1 MERTDYEQWKSSEVA
16 RLLALVETERR
27 YYQDVF
33 SVLPVAIALIDN
45 EWRLS
50 AVNREFR
57 RRFGLQHEDLSRVR
71 LPDLIPDAG
80 LEAALQEV
88 VRTGLPLKDHPVLL
102 GADESA
108 RHLKISIQKK
118 QGWQAGSEDELL
130 LTFDEQAASVS
141 FEPSPAAAPEPAA
154 PPPESPDVAAARRKA
169 ERQLVEEAKRGAV
182 ERLSG
187 RLAHVSNN
195 LLMIIGG
202 YAEELI
208 ESLPAGDSRREDVE
222 HIIKAASR
230 MSALTRDLTTL
241 TRPPVFEAS
250 DFVAKPWV
258 ESVATRLQIQYVP
271 VEPALRVRTSPL
283 LLEQICVEAVRY
295 WRAFIPE
302 HTEITLR
309 AAAADDQRVGFT
321 LWLPPDI
328 LPAEAAA
335 KMFEP
340 FTGAKEG
347 TDPPLGLAGLV
358 LPWRNLAG
366 EMDFDPATGRLELSC
381 PRVQPPPEPE
391 YLATILLV
399 EDEPG
404 IRSWI
409 ARNLERQKY
418 RVLEAAAPAEALRI
432 QGELAQPADLLITDL
447 MVPGMNGRELAEA
460 LRADWP
466 QCRVLFISGYTS
478 DPELTTRIA
487 SGTLAEGTRFLAKPF
502 NVANLL
508 AEVKALLQQP

>member
-1 MERTDYEQWKSSEVA
+1 MERADHEQWKSSEVA
-16 RLLALVETERR
+16 RLLALVESERR

-33 SVLPVAIALIDN
+33 AVLPVAIALIDAD
-45 EWRLS
+45 WRLS

-71 LPDLIPDAG
+71 LPDLIPDAA

-88 VRTGLPLKDHPVLL
+88 VRTGLPLKDHPVRL
-102 GADESA
+102 GPDASP
-108 RHLKISIQKK
+108 RHLKISIQKT

-130 LTFDEQAASVS
+130 LTFDEQIASVS
-141 FEPSPAAAPEPAA
+141 FGPPAAAPEPAA
-154 PPPESPDVAAARRKA
+154 PPPESPDAAAARRKA
-169 ERQLVEEAKRGAV
+169 QRQSVEEAKRAAV

-230 MSALTRDLTTL
+230 MGALTRDLTTL
-241 TRPPVFEAS
+241 TRPPVYDAS
-250 DFVAKPWV
+250 DFVARPWV
-258 ESVATRLQIQYVP
+258 ESVATRLQILYVP
-271 VEPALRVRTSPL
+271 VEPALRIRTSPL
-283 LLEQICVEAVRY
+283 LLEQLCVEAVRY
-295 WRAFIPE
+295 WRAFVPPD
-302 HTEITLR
+302 TEITLR
-309 AAAADDQRVGFT
+309 AAVLDDQRATVS
-321 LWLPPDI
+321 LWLPPDV
-328 LPAEAAA
+328 LPSDAAE
-335 KMFEP
+335 KIFEP

-347 TDPPLGLAGLV
+347 TDPPLGLAGLI
-358 LPWRNLAG
+358 LPWRALEG
-366 EMDFDPATGRLELSC
+366 DIDFDPATGRLELTC

-409 ARNLERQKY
+409 ARNLERHKY

-447 MVPGMNGRELAEA
+447 MIPGMNGRELAEA
-460 LRADWP
+460 LRQDWP
-466 QCRVLFISGYTS
+466 HCRALFISGYTN
-478 DPELTTRIA
+478 DPELTTRLG
-487 SGTLAEGTRFLAKPF
+487 SGNLAEGTRFLAKPF